1 MALKVKQTRAIES
14 DQEGER
20 TRGERCCG
28 VVIESRPSRGGG
40 GGMQSV
46 CRSTTPAP
54 GGYRFRTSRSA
65 ETSNGRVA
73 EQAMDARWSIGL
85 FQGV

>member
-1 MALKVKQTRAIES
+1 
-14 DQEGER
+14 
-20 TRGERCCG
+20 
-28 VVIESRPSRGGG
+28 
-40 GGMQSV
+40 MQSV

-65 ETSNGRVA
+65 ETRNSSVA
-73 EQAMDARWSIGL
+73 EPATGYSRPIGL